1 MFLIIYKIG
10 FLSTMR
16 NIYNGAGTSLRIVSK
31 MKTLAIALLSLAFTG
46 CATQKFAPVLVSGK
60 TVVFQGLIYASVADE
75 FVRAVEQHGA
85 NRVLIASGGGHVA
98 PALHMAQVIHD
109 RGMDV
114 EVFGQCFSSCAN
126 YIFPAGKAKSITGL
140 GLVGWHGNMQHLLY
154 LHRTGKAPLVGV
166 WLEEV
171 TTLAA
176 REAEFYKTIGV
187 DSFVT
192 WFGKLAPYNV
202 RDMYFLAPHDMDRFG
217 LHNVAARADYAQ
229 TDLAP
234 YNASGVEKVRFV
246 EVHWES
252 LRPPL
257 SESPTP

>member
-1 MFLIIYKIG
+1 
-10 FLSTMR
+10 
-16 NIYNGAGTSLRIVSK
+16 
-31 MKTLAIALLSLAFTG
+31 MKTVAVALLSLAFTG
-46 CATQKFAPVLVSGK
+46 CATQKFAPVLASGK
-60 TVVFQGLIYASVADE
+60 TVVFQGLIYASVVDE

-98 PALHMAQVIHD
+98 PALRMAQVIHD
-109 RGMDV
+109 RGMDI

-126 YIFPAGKAKSITGL
+126 YIFPGGKNNAITG
-140 GLVGWHGNMQHLLY
+140 
-154 LHRTGKAPLVGV
+154 T

-192 WFGKLAPYNV
+192 WFEKIPPYDV
-202 RDMYFLAPHDMDRFG
+202 RDMYFLAPHDMTRFG

-234 YNASGVEKVRFV
+234 YNASGVEKVRFI
-246 EVHWES
+246 EVRWES

-257 SESPTP
+257 SDSPTQ